1 LIAATELSGSWR
13 NDSMIKALFDAI
25 WPGVIPTYPVT
36 TLRFPVKYYRM
47 GDILNYAKAYLLIS
61 HGVNANTQKHFEI
74 YHVVGDPTLHIWG
87 SEPAPLRLRTRIA
100 QDILVVNMNTCPR
113 DAVLS
118 VWYEEECLLKME
130 PSGTRLAIPLM
141 LFAQLPDDAR
151 STKREQGYK
160 LSVYFWA
167 PGHRLAASQLWF

>member
-1 LIAATELSGSWR
+1 
-13 NDSMIKALFDAI
+13 MIKALFDAI

-47 GDILNYAKAYLLIS
+47 GDILNYAKAYLLIA
-61 HGVNANTQKHFEI
+61 HGINANTQKHFEI

-100 QDILVVNMNTCPR
+100 KDILVVNMNTCPR

-118 VWYEEECLLKME
+118 VWYGEDCLLKME
-130 PSGTRLAIPLM
+130 PTGTRLAIPLM
-141 LFAQLPDDAR
+141 LFDRLPDDAR
-151 STKREQGYK
+151 NPKRAQAYK

-167 PGHRLAASQLWF
+167 PGHRLGESHLWF